1 LEKFWAY
8 IKSVNDKTILTNRFV
23 KLAVARFEKDYKESK
38 ENKDYPFYFDEEA
51 GDKVMA
57 FLECLKLY
65 KDEWAGKPLVLEGW
79 QAFIIGNIYS
89 WKQKGT
95 NLRRFKKAFIFV
107 ARKNGKTALVSGL
120 PLWDVLNTKGGEAYV
135 AATKREQSKIA
146 YENIKEFIK
155 QNTGLSS
162 RLKVY
167 KSSSRII
174 YDKTSSKIEAL
185 SADYGSMD
193 GLNPS
198 CVIFDECSAMKDFG
212 IINVLQSGIGARP
225 EPLLIEITSGGD
237 NMQSVGRLEYERAVR
252 VLEGSIVADDY
263 FAILYCL
270 DDKDDWRNEK
280 NYIKANPNLGVSI
293 NLDFLTKARDEA
305 IQQPSQEGEFRV
317 KNLNQWVS
325 PMSAW
330 ISSRTWN
337 KCEIKK
343 EPVLDNAVVCGAV
356 DLSKKY
362 DFTAYTL
369 YIYVPRDKKYYA
381 KHKFYIPEM
390 QIADKMKTDS
400 AMIRKWI
407 EQGFITATQ
416 GEIIDYDTMY
426 DDIKADLEKYRVR
439 EIAYDPYNAATL
451 IKEIGPLVDL
461 VEFPQH
467 MKNMSPVAKEWEA
480 AVMNTEVID
489 SNPVMKWMVSNTA
502 IYKDPN
508 ENIKPKKDS
517 TDLSSPKRIDGV
529 ITSIMAFG
537 RVKSYVDQGIDDR
550 TAEEIERD
558 MEKLLSSLEY

>member
-1 LEKFWAY
+1 MKKFWDY
-8 IKSVNDKTILTNRFV
+8 IDQVKSKKVLTNRYV
-23 KLAVARFEKDYKESK
+23 KLAVQRFEKDYKQSLEDL
-38 ENKDYPFYFDEEA
+38 DYPFYFDEAA
-51 GDKVMA
+51 GDKVIA
-57 FLECLKLY
+57 FLECLTLW
-65 KDEWAGKPLVLEGW
+65 KDEWAGQQLSLEPW
-79 QAFIIGNIYS
+79 QCFIVQNIYS
-89 WKQKGT
+89 WKKKGT

-107 ARKNGKTALVSGL
+107 ARKNGKTVLVSGL
-120 PLWDVLNTKGGEAYV
+120 PLWDVLTTKGGEAYC
-135 AATKREQSKIA
+135 AATKRDQAKIA
-146 YENIKEFIK
+146 YENIKEFVK
-155 QNTGLSS
+155 RNKGLSD
-162 RLKVY
+162 RLSVY
-167 KSSSRII
+167 KSSSRIV

-237 NMQSVGRLEYERAVR
+237 NMQSVGRLEYERAAR

-280 NYIKANPNLGVSI
+280 NYIKANPNLGVSV
-293 NLDFLTKARDEA
+293 NLEFLTKARDEA

-325 PMSAW
+325 PLSAW
-330 ISSRTWN
+330 ISARNWN
-337 KCEIKK
+337 KCEVNK
-343 EPVLDNAVVCGAV
+343 EPNTDNAIICGAV

-369 YIYVPRDKKYYA
+369 YFYIPKEKKYYA
-381 KHKFYIPEM
+381 RHRFYIPEK
-390 QIADKMKTDS
+390 QIQDKMKTDS
-400 AMIRKWI
+400 AMIVKWI
-407 EQGFITATQ
+407 EQGLIHATD
-416 GEIIDYDTMY
+416 GEIIDYDAMY
-426 DDIKADLEKYRVR
+426 DDIKHDLERYKVR

-451 IKEIGPLVDL
+451 IKEIGPLIDL

-467 MKNMSPVAKEWEA
+467 MKYMSPVAKEWEA
-480 AVMNTEVID
+480 AVMNSEIID
-489 SNPVMKWMVSNTA
+489 NNPVMKWMVSNTA

-517 TDLSSPKRIDGV
+517 TDPTSPKRIDGV

-537 RVKSYVDQGIDDR
+537 RVKSIVDQGIDDR
-550 TAEEIERD
+550 SAEEIERD
-558 MEKLLSSLEY
+558 MEKFLASLDY